1 MNTIFLENRN
11 IENTIEQIR
20 NLINDLANS
29 RDIIKIVDII
39 GAYSD
44 NEYFSNSKK
53 EVANY
58 YFKSVQSLHNKLGDF
73 EEIFETIKK
82 GAIS

>member
-29 RDIIKIVDII
+29 GDIVKIVDII
-39 GAYSD
+39 GEYSV

-53 EVANY
+53 EVINY
-58 YFKSVQSLHNKLGDF
+58 YFKSVQSLQNKLGDF
-73 EEIFETIKK
+73 EELFELIKK
-82 GAIS
+82 GDIS